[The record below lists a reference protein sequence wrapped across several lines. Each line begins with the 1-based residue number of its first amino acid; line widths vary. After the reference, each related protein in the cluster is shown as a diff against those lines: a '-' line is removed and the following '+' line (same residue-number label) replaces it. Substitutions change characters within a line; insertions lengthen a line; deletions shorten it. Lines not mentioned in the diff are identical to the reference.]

1 VLARIRVTGT
11 ASSTTRCSCS
21 GPRLGGT
28 IGSLPPFAG
37 EVGGGRLVGLK
48 EARFEIQVGNEV
60 ATRFEHVVLTIVDGD
75 CEEAMVLEDL

>member
-1 VLARIRVTGT
+1 
-11 ASSTTRCSCS
+11 
-21 GPRLGGT
+21 
-28 IGSLPPFAG
+28 
-37 EVGGGRLVGLK
+37 VGGGRLVGLK